1 MIRLTLLLLLAAC
14 GAALAQPQPRTTLD
28 IPLKASTGFQFDLY
42 LPRGLLTVAD
52 DGTVFI
58 ALKQRDASEE
68 LTRVELLALSRDGTR
83 KFRVPVPVTANRP
96 GIDSLS
102 TSVGPAGDIAV
113 LVVLNDDGPG
123 VPTTL
128 FRFAPDGRLKK
139 KSEIGPPARRTGN
152 PNGYYSIQQF
162 QPTADNA
169 VMLSGGFGPGPYGW
183 WLGKFS
189 LDGVRIFQAG
199 PGQGFPENVSA
210 LAARPQ
216 GHWLAMVLEMDPKG
230 MGLDWYLH
238 RYTAAGQQQ
247 SRVKV
252 AAKGG
257 YVAAILSD
265 SAVIPLEDKLVY
277 VNDLGRVVREVPWP
291 FASTSA
297 IVPADEGFWALAAEG
312 TGSDAP
318 NMIVRVD
325 GQGKVRWRSPPVG
338 DTLAVARASDGQL
351 MAVLRTEDRTTLR
364 LVRYDD
370 PP

>member
-1 MIRLTLLLLLAAC
+1 MIRLTLFLLLAAC

-28 IPLKASTGFQFDLY
+28 IPLKASTGFQFDPY
-42 LPRGLLTVAD
+42 GPRSVQTVAD
-52 DGTVFI
+52 DGTIVL
-58 ALKQRDASEE
+58 ALKQIDPSEKQV
-68 LTRVELLALSRDGTR
+68 RVELIALSRDGTQ
-83 KFRVPVPVTANRP
+83 KFRARVPVAADRPSIGSLNTAPVSS
-96 GIDSLS
+96 GEI
-102 TSVGPAGDIAV
+102 GV

-123 VPTTL
+123 LPATL
-128 FRFAPDGRLKK
+128 FRFGSDGRLKK
-139 KSEIGPPARRTGN
+139 KSEIGPPSRRAAN
-152 PNGYYSIQQF
+152 PNGYYSIAQF

-169 VMLSGGFGPGPYGW
+169 VMLSGGFGSGPYGW
-183 WLGKFS
+183 WLGKFT

-216 GHWLAMVLEMDPKG
+216 GHWLALVLEMDPKG

-247 SRVKV
+247 ARVRLQ
-252 AAKGG
+252 AKGG

-265 SAVIPLEDKLVY
+265 GGVIAVDDRLVF

-291 FASTSA
+291 FASTVS
-297 IVPADEGFWALAAEG
+297 IVPADDGFWAVASVSNAV
-312 TGSDAP
+312 DAS
-318 NMIVRVD
+318 NVIVRVD
-325 GQGKVRWRSPPVG
+325 GQGRDLWRTSPVG
-338 DTLAVARASDGQL
+338 ETPGIARTPDGQL
-351 MAVLRTEDRTTLR
+351 MAVLASPDRTILR